1 MDAAGMHDVTLHSLR
16 HAHASHLIAAG
27 VDVLMISERLG
38 HSSPKVTLAIYG
50 HLFPNTDDRAA
61 QVMNAALV
69 AAGEQKQRCRK

>member
-27 VDVLMISERLG
+27 VDVLMTSGRLG

-61 QVMNAALV
+61 
-69 AAGEQKQRCRK
+69 